1 MTRTDAV
8 LRFAQKMIDNELAH
22 HQEHRPEALAALPA
36 TELDGYKKGE
46 RIKAYS
52 LADEIEDKSL
62 CFLRH
67 QRSGFDTH
75 NTATRSLFFGITGI
89 ALPSTNRE
97 TDAVVRAYCGA
108 ETVARIEAQQKNER
122 NAADTAKRL
131 ETQRKIDARKATL
144 SAKVAANESIPGDD
158 LAELCGML
166 GIELHPRTVG
176 MLRKRVRSI
185 NANSASIVGKGL
197 SNAAYHAYMNCATAI
212 EKQSA

>member
-1 MTRTDAV
+1 MTRTDVV
-8 LRFAQKMIDNELAH
+8 LRFAQKMIDNELAFH
-22 HQEHRPEALAALPA
+22 REHRPEALAALPQN
-36 TELDGYKKGE
+36 ELEAFKKGE

-52 LADEIEDKSL
+52 LADEIENKSL

-67 QRSGFDTH
+67 QRCGFDTH
-75 NTATRSLFFGITGI
+75 NTETRSLFFGITGI

-97 TDAVVRAYCGA
+97 TDAVVRAYCG
-108 ETVARIEAQQKNER
+108 EVCARIEEQQAAER
-122 NAADTAKRL
+122 EAKEKEKALAEQKKR
-131 ETQRKIDARKATL
+131 DARKAQL

-185 NANSASIVGKGL
+185 NAHSASIVGKGL
-197 SNAAYHAYMNCATAI
+197 SDAAFHAYLNCATAI
-212 EKQSA
+212 EKQPA